1 MRGVVA
7 PSLNRQ
13 ILALALPALG
23 ALIAEPI
30 FLLVDSAIIGHLGV
44 AQLAGV
50 GVAATILTT
59 AVGLSVFLAYGTTAQ
74 VARLLGAGNLRR
86 ALSLGMDGVY
96 LALGIGVAL
105 IALGLPLGRAA
116 VRALGA
122 TGAAVDH
129 GTSYLLWSLPGLPA
143 MLVVLACTGVLRGL
157 QDTRTPLW
165 VAVAGAVANIG
176 LNLLL
181 VNGFGWGVAGSAI
194 GTVIAQ
200 TGMAVVLVA
209 VVVRHARANGAT
221 LRPDRH
227 GIRGAGAAAVPLLI
241 RTLALRVGIL
251 ATTMAAAGLG
261 QVALA
266 GHQVVNT
273 VWNFLALALDAL
285 AIAAQALTG
294 KALGAG
300 DAAEVRRVTGAM
312 VRWSLGAG
320 AAIGALVLIA
330 APWVGAL
337 FTPDPGV
344 RQAIMLGL
352 IVVALAQPLAGYVFL
367 LDGVLIGAGDGKYL
381 AWAGCAAVLVYLPF
395 TFAVA
400 AWAPHGPAG
409 LLWLWIAYTA
419 VYLTARAVTLGLR
432 YRREA
437 WLVLGAAH

>member
-1 MRGVVA
+1 M
-7 PSLNRQ
+7 
-13 ILALALPALG
+13 PALG

-86 ALSLGMDGVY
+86 ALSLGMDGIY
-96 LALGIGVAL
+96 LALGIGLAL
-105 IALGLPLGRAA
+105 VVVGMLAGPAA
-116 VRALGA
+116 IRALGA
-122 TGAAVDH
+122 SGDAARY
-129 GTSYLLWSLPGLPA
+129 GTSYLLWSLPGLPG

-165 VAVAGAVANIG
+165 VAVAGAISNIG

-200 TGMAVVLVA
+200 TLMAAALVA
-209 VVVRHARANGAT
+209 VVVRHARHHRAS
-221 LRPDRH
+221 LRPDRR

-251 ATTMAAAGLG
+251 ATTMAAARLG
-261 QVALA
+261 QVGLA

-294 KALGAG
+294 KTLGAG
-300 DAAEVRRVTGAM
+300 DAAEVRGVTRAM
-312 VRWSLGAG
+312 VCWSLGAG
-320 AAIGALVLIA
+320 AVIGLLVLLA
-330 APWVGAL
+330 APWVGAV
-337 FTPDPGV
+337 FTPDSGV
-344 RQAIMLGL
+344 RHAITLGL
-352 IVVALAQPLAGYVFL
+352 LVVAVAQPLAGYVFL

-381 AWAGCAAVLVYLPF
+381 AWAGCLAVLVYLPF
-395 TFAVA
+395 AWAVA
-400 AWAPHGPAG
+400 AWAPAGPVG

-432 YRREA
+432 YRRDA
-437 WLVLGAAH
+437 WLVLGAGR